1 MSGCVHISS
10 LIVQVRPA
18 CAAAVRQAIEQHGGE
33 IAASDPCGKLIVVIE
48 TTDEAGV
55 SGFADRLAVMDGVL
69 SANLVYHLVDDPE
82 APADSSENPG
92 ETPCPAKP

>member
-10 LIVQVRPA
+10 LVIHVRPE
-18 CAAAVRQAIEQHGGE
+18 CAEAVRRAIRDNGGE
-33 IAASDPCGKLIVVIE
+33 VAASDPCGKLIAVIE
-48 TTDEAGV
+48 TPDETGV

-82 APADSSENPG
+82 APGEMSENPG
-92 ETPCPAKP
+92 EIPWQARP

>member
-10 LIVQVRPA
+10 LIIQVRPER
-18 CAAAVRQAIEQHGGE
+18 AAEVREAIERQGGE

-48 TTDEAGV
+48 TPDEAGV

-82 APADSSENPG
+82 APGKTSETPG
-92 ETPCPAKP
+92 EIPCPARP